1 MTKVLSVLL
10 LMVLTVGVLGVAQTA
25 VTPRTAEGALLFDN
39 ETGADVI
46 RIGILFDGPI
56 TLSKGDIVAFGGGA
70 VSRLDVGVRTA
81 WIDVVS
87 VPGGTLLINL
97 AGDAQV
103 SSAYW
108 VSSPEEKNTAVFLW
122 FLDVVWNKYDGAA
135 LGEFLSSTALVHG
148 DTFAGG
154 ELPGLEGFGMFAMTA
169 ITAFPDVHF
178 SVDDIIA
185 VEDKVAVRL
194 TFTATHGGP
203 FLELPASGN
212 SVAGK
217 DLIIYR
223 FADGKIEEAWLQLDG
238 LGIMVQMGL
247 IPPMGT
253 TDFFWGAPSPATGAT
268 GTPEENGAIASRDLL
283 EVWNEGNFPLIDEII
298 DEDFVGS
305 YDTMTLVGPVDYA
318 QYVSATLATYPDY
331 HITIEDVVAVGD
343 LVFLRTTVSATHLG
357 PLGTIP
363 ATGMPWTED
372 AIVMYRIA
380 NGKIVEAW
388 HLIDMLSVLMQ
399 IGIVPPLQ

>member
-81 WIDVVS
+81 WIDVVI

-185 VEDKVAVRL
+185 VEDKVAVRI
-194 TFTATHGGP
+194 TFSATHGGP
-203 FLELPASGN
+203 FLELPASE
-212 SVAGK
+212 SPVAGR

-223 FADGKIEEAWLQLDG
+223 FAEGRIEEAWLQLDG
-238 LGIMVQMGL
+238 LGIMVQMGI
-247 IPPMGT
+247 IPPMGSP
-253 TDFFWGAPSPATGAT
+253 DFRWGPPSSTSGSP
-268 GTPEENGAIASRDLL
+268 GTIEENVAIATRDLL
-283 EVWNEGNFPLIDEII
+283 EVWNQGNLSLVDQIFG
-298 DEDFVGS
+298 VGFAGN
-305 YDTMTLVGPVDYA
+305 YDLAAVAGLEAYK
-318 QYVSATLATYPDY
+318 QYVSDSLVTYPDY
-331 HITIEDVVAVGD
+331 HVTIEDVVAKGD

-357 PLGTIP
+357 PLGSIP
-363 ATGMPWTED
+363 ATGLPGTED
-372 AIVMYRIA
+372 GIAMYRIA
-380 NGKIVEAW
+380 DGMIVEAW
-388 HLIDMLSVLMQ
+388 QLIDMLSVLMQ
-399 IGIVPPLQ
+399 IGLVPPLQ

>member
-25 VTPRTAEGALLFDN
+25 VTPRAAEGALLFAN

-56 TLSKGDIVAFGGGA
+56 TLCKGDIVVFGGGT
-70 VSRLDVGVRTA
+70 VTRLDVGVRTA
-81 WIDVVS
+81 WIDAVV
-87 VPGGTLLINL
+87 VPGGALLVNL
-97 AGDAQV
+97 AGDAQL

-108 VSSPEEKNTAVFLW
+108 VSSPEEKNTVVLQW
-122 FLDVVWNKYDGAA
+122 FLDVVWNQYDGTA
-135 LGEFLSSTALVHG
+135 LPEFMSSTVLVHG
-148 DTFAGG
+148 DSFAGG

-169 ITAFPDVHF
+169 LTAFPDVHF
-178 SVDDIIA
+178 SIDDIIA

-194 TFTATHGGP
+194 TFAATHGGP

-223 FADGKIEEAWLQLDG
+223 FAHGKIEEAWLQLDG

-253 TDFFWGAPSPATGAT
+253 TDFLWGPPSAATGDS
-268 GTPEENGAIASRDLL
+268 GTPEENVSIASRDLL
-283 EVWNEGNFPLIDEII
+283 EVWNEGNFPLIDVII

-305 YDTMTLVGPVDYA
+305 YDTMTLTGPEAYA
-318 QYVSATLATYPDY
+318 QFVSESLTTYPDY
-331 HITIEDVVAVGD
+331 HVTIEDVVALGD

-363 ATGMPWTED
+363 ATGMPWAED

-399 IGIVPPLQ
+399 IGVVPPLQ

>member
-1 MTKVLSVLL
+1 
-10 LMVLTVGVLGVAQTA
+10 
-25 VTPRTAEGALLFDN
+25 
-39 ETGADVI
+39 
-46 RIGILFDGPI
+46 
-56 TLSKGDIVAFGGGA
+56 
-70 VSRLDVGVRTA
+70 
-81 WIDVVS
+81 
-87 VPGGTLLINL
+87 
-97 AGDAQV
+97 
-103 SSAYW
+103 
-108 VSSPEEKNTAVFLW
+108 
-122 FLDVVWNKYDGAA
+122 
-135 LGEFLSSTALVHG
+135 
-148 DTFAGG
+148 
-154 ELPGLEGFGMFAMTA
+154 MFAMTA
-169 ITAFPDVHF
+169 ITAFPDVRF

-283 EVWNEGNFPLIDEII
+283 EVWNEGNFPLIDELI

-305 YDTMTLVGPVDYA
+305 YDTMTLVGPDAYA

-399 IGIVPPLQ
+399 IGIVPPL

>member
-1 MTKVLSVLL
+1 MTKVLSVL
-10 LMVLTVGVLGVAQTA
+10 VLVVLAFGVLGAAQTA
-25 VTPRTAEGALLFDN
+25 VIPRVAEGALLFDN
-39 ETGADVI
+39 ETGTDVV
-46 RIGILFDGPI
+46 RIGILFDQPTSI
-56 TLSKGDIVAFGGGA
+56 CRGDVVAFGGGA
-70 VSRLDVGVRTA
+70 VTRLDAGVRTV
-81 WIDVVS
+81 WIDVV
-87 VPGGTLLINL
+87 VIPGGTLLINL
-97 AGDAQV
+97 ASDSQV
-103 SSAYW
+103 MSAYW
-108 VSSPEEKNTAVFLW
+108 VATPEEKNIVVFEW
-122 FLDVVWNKYDGAA
+122 FVEVVWNQYDGVA
-135 LGEFLSSTALVHG
+135 LPEFMSSTVLVHG
-148 DTFAGG
+148 DSFAGG
-154 ELPGLEGFGMFAMTA
+154 ELPGLEGFGMFAITA
-169 ITAFPDVHF
+169 MTAFPDVHF

-203 FLELPASGN
+203 FLELPASG
-212 SVAGK
+212 SSIAGK

-223 FADGKIEEAWLQLDG
+223 FAHGKIEEAWLQLDG

-253 TDFFWGAPSPATGAT
+253 TDFRWGPPSPATGDS
-268 GTPEENGAIASRDLL
+268 GTPEENVAIASQDLL
-283 EVWNEGNFPLIDEII
+283 EVWNEGNFQLIDEII

-305 YDTMTLVGPVDYA
+305 YDTMTLIGPEAYE
-318 QYVSATLATYPDY
+318 QYVSGTLATYPDY
-331 HITIEDVVAVGD
+331 HITIEDVVAAGD

-357 PLGTIP
+357 SLGTIP

-399 IGIVPPLQ
+399 IGIVPPL